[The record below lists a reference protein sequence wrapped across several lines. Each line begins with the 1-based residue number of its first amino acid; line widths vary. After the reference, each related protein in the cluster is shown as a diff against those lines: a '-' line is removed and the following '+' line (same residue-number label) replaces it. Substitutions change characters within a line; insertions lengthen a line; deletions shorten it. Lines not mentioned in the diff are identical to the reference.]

1 MARIQTS
8 GTTGFL
14 TQRTSLGESHELR
27 CFVGGEPGS
36 LAAALHGAAANA
48 RYTLMYLRLVG
59 GIQLRQARVSNQSC
73 AIRRFVDECVAQ
85 PDGTCQAR
93 FDTKD
98 GTCFSEFSV
107 SRQDTQPYG
116 PGTEGFTWSS
126 GHSDL
131 KGLFGFGP
139 DYGDGGYVVCGVEH
153 RGLCLWHVSCMSCE
167 RRGLTVRMPGAWR
180 PGTSQPCR

>member
-1 MARIQTS
+1 
-8 GTTGFL
+8 
-14 TQRTSLGESHELR
+14 
-27 CFVGGEPGS
+27 
-36 LAAALHGAAANA
+36 
-48 RYTLMYLRLVG
+48 MYLRLVG

-116 PGTEGFTWSS
+116 PGTEGFTWSG

-139 DYGDGGYVVCGVEH
+139 DYGDGGCVSLPGRAWVFSASRC
-153 RGLCLWHVSCMSCE
+153 RTAPTLCHAE
-167 RRGLTVRMPGAWR
+167 P
-180 PGTSQPCR
+180 PGTSRPCPWTALRRLRC